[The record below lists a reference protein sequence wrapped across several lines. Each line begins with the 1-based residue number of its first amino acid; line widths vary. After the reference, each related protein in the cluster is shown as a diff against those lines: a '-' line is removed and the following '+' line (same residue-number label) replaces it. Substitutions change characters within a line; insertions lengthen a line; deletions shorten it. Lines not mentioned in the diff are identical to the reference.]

1 MVSYHRLLQ
10 SSRLSNAAL
19 IDVPLPKTLD
29 PSRKVALPSRIT
41 TLWVLFKDTIS
52 CLLRL
57 PFFFIPLVF
66 NLPIYGMGLL
76 GGKLVEDEL
85 ETQAQMKIALALLL
99 SLLMYPIVFFSL
111 WAVFRQSPIAAAV
124 TAGSLWVIRKYHL
137 TLVDENYEA

>member
-1 MVSYHRLLQ
+1 M
-10 SSRLSNAAL
+10 
-19 IDVPLPKTLD
+19 
-29 PSRKVALPSRIT
+29 
-41 TLWVLFKDTIS
+41 
-52 CLLRL
+52 
-57 PFFFIPLVF
+57 F
-66 NLPIYGMGLL
+66 NLPIYGMGVL

-124 TAGSLWVIRKYHL
+124 TAGSLWIIRKYHL